1 MKLRFPA
8 VFSLAWTS
16 LATAAN
22 VEVTQVSNPEGIF
35 QLHQQTVEVG
45 GTLDTLTA
53 TETSGSQRFIGWFR
67 GDGTRLMNANG
78 QSLNP
83 ATLTISAEETL
94 TARYVEEPES
104 DGDGIPDWYE
114 QRHFGDL
121 SHPTDDADGDG
132 YTLYEEW
139 YRNTNPQAVDA
150 TVTFRAGILQP

>member
-67 GDGTRLMNANG
+67 GDGTRL
-78 QSLNP
+78 
-83 ATLTISAEETL
+83 E
-94 TARYVEEPES
+94 
-104 DGDGIPDWYE
+104 
-114 QRHFGDL
+114 
-121 SHPTDDADGDG
+121 DADEQSSTWLPSS
-132 YTLYEEW
+132 YLLK
-139 YRNTNPQAVDA
+139 RH
-150 TVTFRAGILQP
+150 